1 MWWRIVGVA
10 LALALSTV
18 VAWPSPATSQ
28 RITETDQRPV
38 TIATLP
44 CRNNLQTTSSGFVI
58 DDELVVTVAHAIYD
72 SRDFAIRDATGGWHD
87 AKVIHLDL
95 ENDLAVLRVRTLPA
109 SPMTLRVADR
119 DDPVRMVEGAASGT
133 TFGEVMRRVRLTT
146 AVIGDLS
153 MTAARSGYELSVD
166 IKGGDSGAAIVDV
179 DDHLVGL
186 VFARSTRRDAA
197 WATSVTEIESA
208 LGRRT
213 VPEWECEDPSNTE
226 LIREPRQLAMS
237 PQVRERRST
246 QPM

>member
-1 MWWRIVGVA
+1 MWWRIVGIG

-18 VAWPSPATSQ
+18 LAWPSPPASP

-38 TIATLP
+38 TIAVLP
-44 CRNNLQTTSSGFVI
+44 CRDNLQTTSSGFVI
-58 DDELVVTVAHAIYD
+58 DDELVVTVAHGIYE
-72 SRDFAIRDATGGWHD
+72 SRDFAIRDATGRWHD

-95 ENDLAVLRVRTLPA
+95 EKDLAVLRVRTLPA
-109 SPMTLRVADR
+109 SPMTLRVAER

-133 TFGEVMRRVRLTT
+133 TVGEVMRRVRLTT

-153 MTAARSGYELSVD
+153 TKTARSGYELSVD

-197 WATSVTEIESA
+197 WATSVTEIERA
-208 LGRRT
+208 LDRRT
-213 VPEWECEDPSNTE
+213 VPEWECERRSNTE
-226 LIREPRQLAMS
+226 LIREQRELAA
-237 PQVRERRST
+237 RH
-246 QPM
+246 